1 MVQILVQNYFYAPPI
16 CAAYAGESATP
27 ANAPRNPLVA
37 VLSNCAL
44 DSSFVFNPVMGSSLI
59 QQISLLRLCLWRIV
73 ASALAASPKADSET
87 VQKRERLLGIS
98 DEVNNQLLNTL
109 SVECKSCSHA
119 HQLSSYNDLPKKIMG
134 DLNQC
139 SSVKSM
145 DFHPVQQTLLFVVTS
160 CGGITM
166 W

>member
-59 QQISLLRLCLWRIV
+59 QQISLLRLCLWRSKSI
-73 ASALAASPKADSET
+73 S
-87 VQKRERLLGIS
+87 KRERLLGIS
-98 DEVNNQLLNTL
+98 DE
-109 SVECKSCSHA
+109 
-119 HQLSSYNDLPKKIMG
+119 KIMG

-145 DFHPVQQTLLFVVTS
+145 DFHPVQQTLLF
-160 CGGITM
+160 
-166 W
+166 

>member
-98 DEVNNQLLNTL
+98 DEVL
-109 SVECKSCSHA
+109 
-119 HQLSSYNDLPKKIMG
+119 
-134 DLNQC
+134 
-139 SSVKSM
+139 
-145 DFHPVQQTLLFVVTS
+145 
-160 CGGITM
+160 
-166 W
+166 

>member
-59 QQISLLRLCLWRIV
+59 QQISLLRLCLWR
-73 ASALAASPKADSET
+73 SKS
-87 VQKRERLLGIS
+87 IS
-98 DEVNNQLLNTL
+98 VNNQLLNTL

>member
-59 QQISLLRLCLWRIV
+59 QQISLLRLCLWRN
-73 ASALAASPKADSET
+73 SET

-119 HQLSSYNDLPKKIMG
+119 H
-134 DLNQC
+134 
-139 SSVKSM
+139 
-145 DFHPVQQTLLFVVTS
+145 
-160 CGGITM
+160 
-166 W
+166 

>member
-1 MVQILVQNYFYAPPI
+1 
-16 CAAYAGESATP
+16 
-27 ANAPRNPLVA
+27 
-37 VLSNCAL
+37 
-44 DSSFVFNPVMGSSLI
+44 
-59 QQISLLRLCLWRIV
+59 
-73 ASALAASPKADSET
+73 
-87 VQKRERLLGIS
+87 
-98 DEVNNQLLNTL
+98 VNNQLLNTL

-119 HQLSSYNDLPKKIMG
+119 HHLSSYNDLPKKIMG